1 MEQGMRNAF
10 QALDSNGNGKL
21 QETELRHIL
30 RNLGDMLKGEEIE
43 ELMSE
48 AKTDHNGYVV

>member
-1 MEQGMRNAF
+1 MRNAF